1 MNSEFLFIIK
11 PQSTNR
17 RITIISFSTKY
28 GLPLHSFSVILE
40 IEIAISPQMK
50 GELMDQIKIGKF
62 IAEMRKE
69 QDLTQKDLADALG
82 ISNKTISKWECGN
95 GMPDYSIMENLCD
108 VLKIN
113 VNELISGER
122 LPSADY
128 TKKAEENIMS
138 LIQESS
144 KMKQTSKLEFIISII
159 AMIGLIG
166 GLLLMIFSFGG
177 MAAFSNFLDVP
188 ILTIVLIITLSILA
202 LSGLLSD
209 FCKAFCYV
217 TKKECVTSI
226 QDLKKALRATKTAVL
241 AVNIAGILCTIVSV
255 IIVLDVT
262 TPDTFSEHFPMW
274 FAVALLSVCYGLIFS
289 LLLLPVIV
297 RLKNLFEEHE

>member
-1 MNSEFLFIIK
+1 MTK
-11 PQSTNR
+11 
-17 RITIISFSTKY
+17 ISFSTKY
-28 GLPLHSFSVILE
+28 GLSLHSFSVILE

-50 GELMDQIKIGKF
+50 GDLMDQIKIGKF
-62 IAEMRKE
+62 ISEMRKE
-69 QDLTQKDLADALG
+69 QNLTQKDLADALG

-138 LIQESS
+138 LIQESN
-144 KMKQTSKLEFIISII
+144 KIKQTTKFEFILSTIAIIGFIS
-159 AMIGLIG
+159 

-177 MAAFSNFLDVP
+177 LAAFRNFLDVP
-188 ILTIVLIITLSILA
+188 ILTILFIITLSILA
-202 LSGLLSD
+202 LSGLLKD
-209 FCKAFCYV
+209 FCKAFYYV
-217 TKKECVTSI
+217 TKKEYVTNI
-226 QDLKKALRATKTAVL
+226 QNLKKALRATKTAVL
-241 AVNIAGILCTIVSV
+241 TVNIAGILCTIVSV
-255 IIVLDVT
+255 IIILDVT
-262 TPDTFSEHFPMW
+262 SPNTFTEYFPMW

-289 LLLLPVIV
+289 LILLPVIV
-297 RLKNLFEEHE
+297 RLKNLIEE